1 MENFCNVTEIE
12 FDNVELNLLIKDL
25 QNCFKTQQN
34 NFARTC
40 YCINKICD
48 YYDNNVISNEKKSNE
63 YYDKYKLLGKF
74 GFGRDSVSRLVNCF
88 REFIDGTE
96 IGHVHIKTL
105 YAGFSPSKLFEL
117 LPLSYR
123 TRENAID
130 NKLITPQMTV
140 KEIRAYIKSLK
151 ANGGNVEK
159 VVESHDCN
167 DFKEED
173 IPMAYN
179 PKNHYS
185 IEYFDSMSKKQLV
198 NAIWDLQK
206 YVETLKSK
214 PKKQSNKKSTK
225 KVA

>member
-1 MENFCNVTEIE
+1 MDNFCNNEVE
-12 FDNVELNLLIKDL
+12 FDNVELNSLIKDL

-40 YCINKICD
+40 FCINKICD
-48 YYDNNVISNEKKSNE
+48 YFDNNTISNEKKSNE
-63 YYDKYKLLGKF
+63 YYDKYKLLSKF
-74 GFGRDSVSRLVNCF
+74 GFGRDSVSRLVNCY
-88 REFIDGTE
+88 REFIDGTDMS
-96 IGHVHIKTL
+96 HVHIKTL

-130 NKLITPQMTV
+130 NKFISPQMTV
-140 KEIRAYIKSLK
+140 KEIRAYLKSLK
-151 ANGGNVEK
+151 ANGGNAEK
-159 VVESHDCN
+159 VVESHDSA
-167 DFKEED
+167 DFDENE

-179 PKNHYS
+179 PKKHYD

-206 YVETLKSK
+206 YAETLKFNIKSTG
-214 PKKQSNKKSTK
+214 KKSTN